1 MRRSVGCSGKLF
13 GALAKANINIRMI
26 DQGSDEMNIIIGVEN
41 DDFERALIA
50 IHDEFL
56 LDA

>member
-1 MRRSVGCSGKLF
+1 
-13 GALAKANINIRMI
+13 LAKANINIRMI